1 METKNLARTAAM
13 AALLCLAGMVM
24 RWASPALVPFS
35 LLPIVVLI
43 TGLILGARYG
53 ALALIVYVFL
63 GLLGLPVFASAPF
76 GGIGYIFKPTFGY
89 LLGDIGAAY
98 IVGKIY
104 NRKSL
109 GSAIVA
115 VLAGL
120 IVLYAFGLSYLYI
133 AMRVILHQPSSVA
146 MVFTTGFLPFIVTD
160 LIKAGIAAWVGHEV
174 VNRQRKKHVETGDF

>member
-1 METKNLARTAAM
+1 METKNLAQTAAM
-13 AALLCLAGMVM
+13 AALICLAGMVM

-43 TGLILGARYG
+43 AGLVLGSRYG

-76 GGIGYIFKPTFGY
+76 GGIGYIFKPSFGY

-104 NRKSL
+104 NRQSFS
-109 GSAIVA
+109 SAIIA

-120 IVLYAFGLSYLYI
+120 VVLYAVGLSYLYI
-133 AMRVILHQPSSVA
+133 AMRVLLHQSTSMAV
-146 MVFTTGFLPFIVTD
+146 VITTGFLPFIVAD
-160 LIKAGIAAWVGHEV
+160 LIKAGLAVWVGHEV
-174 VNRQRKKHVETGDF
+174 VKRQRPNLPR